1 MIARLLC
8 ALVAI
13 RSDALSMHPRRAVL
27 SGAFSGAIASPAL
40 ALVEGVEMPSYSS
53 PSAAAPSA
61 APAAELSFGEKAKA
75 EGRAR
80 AAARKA
86 EADAVKAK
94 LATLGGVEG
103 QVSTPGGVTAVET
116 LTAADLNPIKMKREP
131 DRRGEDAPEPGI
143 LADLPTIK
151 FQMKRA
157 PGTEDSDSPQV
168 LKMKR

>member
-1 MIARLLC
+1 MK
-8 ALVAI
+8 
-13 RSDALSMHPRRAVL
+13 S
-27 SGAFSGAIASPAL
+27 
-40 ALVEGVEMPSYSS
+40 
-53 PSAAAPSA
+53 
-61 APAAELSFGEKAKA
+61 
-75 EGRAR
+75 
-80 AAARKA
+80 
-86 EADAVKAK
+86 K

-131 DRRGEDAPEPGI
+131 DRRGEDTPEPGI

-157 PGTEDSDSPQV
+157 PGTEDPDSPQV

>member
-1 MIARLLC
+1 MK
-8 ALVAI
+8 
-13 RSDALSMHPRRAVL
+13 SKLS
-27 SGAFSGAIASPAL
+27 
-40 ALVEGVEMPSYSS
+40 
-53 PSAAAPSA
+53 
-61 APAAELSFGEKAKA
+61 
-75 EGRAR
+75 
-80 AAARKA
+80 
-86 EADAVKAK
+86 
-94 LATLGGVEG
+94 TLGGVEG

-157 PGTEDSDSPQV
+157 PGTEDPDSPQV